1 MATAIRD
8 LFVSVTTKVDS
19 GGLAS
24 LDKKL
29 EASKDKFGK
38 FAAFIAGG
46 FIAKGVASFV
56 QGQLDFADALSK
68 SSQKLG
74 IATDELERFG
84 FMAELNGPSAELLY
98 AGLNK
103 MNKAIGDNAKGFS
116 ELGVSLKNT
125 DGSARGTSEVF
136 QDVLGKFGGLE
147 TQGEKTRLAMEL
159 FGKSGTELLP
169 MLTQGADETARLTQ
183 RFEELG
189 GATPQ
194 EFLDYSVKIKDA
206 MTEFSLATL
215 GAKQGVVMLL
225 MPSLLKIIKT
235 FSDVVAK
242 TVNFEKR
249 TKLLST
255 GIKLLASMFA
265 MLKLASLAGNLMK
278 VGRAAMTLKTI
289 FGGFKSVLMS
299 GGLMLAALLI
309 QDLITF
315 ATGGKSA
322 IGDFMDAFI
331 GPEKAQEFAQQ
342 MRDVWTKVEG
352 VLKDGVSVAL
362 VSVAGALPGILTGF
376 VQLTDA
382 IMRTFNALLGVAG
395 MLKNVA
401 SIDADYWSNK
411 DGAKDRI
418 NAGISAAG
426 KKLDGVMDDT
436 NFGGVAGTK
445 AFQADG
451 FMQPSTAPV
460 IPSIPSWQAAPMA
473 GSIPLSRT
481 ELGAGG
487 KGVVT
492 NTISQINNNT
502 FEIKTDDPS
511 GVAAA
516 VKNAAPDMAKK
527 QLRDAKGAL
536 TSQGSK

>member
-8 LFVSVTTKVDS
+8 LFVSVTTKVDAS
-19 GGLAS
+19 GLAT

-29 EASKDKFGK
+29 DGAKDKFGK

-169 MLTQGADETARLTQ
+169 MLTQGADETEKLAK

-225 MPSLLKIIKT
+225 MPALLKIIKT
-235 FSDVVAK
+235 LSEVVAK

-265 MLKLASLAGNLMK
+265 MLKLASLAGNLVK

-322 IGDFMDAFI
+322 IGDFLNALI
-331 GPEKAQEFAQQ
+331 GPEEAGAFAKQLLDAWIQ
-342 MRDVWTKVEG
+342 VKDTLSALPG
-352 VLKDGVSVAL
+352 VLSTL
-362 VSVAGALPGILTGF
+362 TGALPSLIQGFLTFADVVSRIISLLWNVGKAILEIPATVTTAWHLIKGEG
-376 VQLTDA
+376 LTAEDDA
-382 IMRTFNALLGVAG
+382 AQRRRDKIENSLA
-395 MLKNVA
+395 NV
-401 SIDADYWSNK
+401 Y
-411 DGAKDRI
+411 
-418 NAGISAAG
+418 
-426 KKLDGVMDDT
+426 DT
-436 NFGGVAGTK
+436 NNFGGIGGTK
-445 AFQADG
+445 AVSFAVPEV
-451 FMQPSTAPV
+451 PSVPGGGAV
-460 IPSIPSWQAAPMA
+460 SPSLSAQGWNAAPA
-473 GSIPLSRT
+473 AAPAPDQS
-481 ELGAGG
+481 
-487 KGVVT
+487 V
-492 NTISQINNNT
+492 SQVNNNT
-502 FEIKTDDPS
+502 ITINASDPK
-511 GVAAA
+511 GVGEVMRTAL
-516 VKNAAPDMAKK
+516 PDNAKK

-536 TSQGSK
+536 ASKGAK